1 MGNISVRLPE
11 EVEAV
16 LEHEA
21 HLSHRSRSELVR
33 EAITEY
39 VARRERQ
46 RFQEKMASAAR
57 ALAADAE
64 ARGGALGV
72 AEGPLDDG
80 LGRDADGRGDGP
92 GGSAERWW
100 R

>member
-21 HLSHRSRSELVR
+21 RLSHRSRSELVR

-39 VARRERQ
+39 VGRRERQ
-46 RFQEKMASAAR
+46 RFHEKMVSAAR
-57 ALAADAE
+57 ALAADAG
-64 ARGGALGV
+64 ARGEALAV

-80 LGRDADGRGDGP
+80 LDRDDDP

>member
-11 EVEAV
+11 EIEAI

-21 HLSHRSRSELVR
+21 QMSHQSRSELVR

-46 RFQEKMASAAR
+46 RFQEQMASAAR
-57 ALAADAE
+57 ALAADENSRRE
-64 ARGGALGV
+64 ALDI
-72 AEGPLDDG
+72 AEGTLDDG
-80 LGRDADGRGDGP
+80 LGRVSVLRVGLRSRVDRN
-92 GGSAERWW
+92 
-100 R
+100 

>member
-11 EVEAV
+11 DIEAV

-21 HLSHRSRSELVR
+21 RLSDRSRSELVR

-39 VARRERQ
+39 VARRARQ
-46 RFQEKMASAAR
+46 RFLEQMVGAAR
-57 ALAADAE
+57 ALAADTD
-64 ARGGALGV
+64 ARGEALDI
-72 AEGPLDDG
+72 AEGSLADG
-80 LGRDADGRGDGP
+80 LDTGEFEQVEGEAGN
-92 GGSAERWW
+92 AEKWW

>member
-21 HLSHRSRSELVR
+21 QLSRRSRSELVR

-39 VARRERQ
+39 VMRRERR
-46 RFQEKMASAAR
+46 RFQEQMASAAR
-57 ALAADAE
+57 ALAADAD
-64 ARGGALGV
+64 ARGEALDV
-72 AEGPLDDG
+72 AEGLLDDG
-80 LGRDADGRGDGP
+80 LDHEADGHGDDSV
-92 GGSAERWW
+92 GSAKRPW

>member
-21 HLSHRSRSELVR
+21 RLSDRSRSELVR

-46 RFQEKMASAAR
+46 RFQEEMASAAR

-64 ARGGALGV
+64 ARGEALGV

-80 LGRDADGRGDGP
+80 LDRTQILDSHFSCAHR
-92 GGSAERWW
+92 
-100 R
+100 